1 MKNKIW
7 IIAMLIFPFI
17 TTSCHKDPVQK
28 DIRFSILGDSYS
40 TFEGHVTPSSND
52 VWYKLP
58 PHNFIDVTVTNE
70 KYLVHFYLFMRQK

>member
-28 DIRFSILGDSYS
+28 DICFSILGDSYS

-52 VWYKLP
+52 VWYKL
-58 PHNFIDVTVTNE
+58 T
-70 KYLVHFYLFMRQK
+70 